1 MSQAATIALV
11 DDDSLDVVRNA
22 PYGILVLTKTT
33 CGACA
38 SYQLE
43 IETLLARGDLDGSS
57 VAKLVLDRP
66 GGHRFKRDNP
76 WLASVQ
82 FLPYTVLYR
91 DGQQVDA
98 FAASKASYLLE
109 RLADVQALKP

>member
-1 MSQAATIALV
+1 MSQAPTIALV
-11 DDDSLDVVRNA
+11 DDDSLDVVMHAR
-22 PYGILVLTKTT
+22 YGILVLTKTT

-38 SYQLE
+38 SYQSE
-43 IETLLARGDLDGSS
+43 IERSLALGDLEGAS

-76 WLASVQ
+76 WLADVN

-109 RLADVQALKP
+109 RLADARR